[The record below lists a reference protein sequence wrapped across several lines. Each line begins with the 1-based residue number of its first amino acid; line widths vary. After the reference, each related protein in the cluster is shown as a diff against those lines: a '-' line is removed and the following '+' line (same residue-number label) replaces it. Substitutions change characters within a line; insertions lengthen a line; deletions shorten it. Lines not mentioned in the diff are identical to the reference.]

1 MRQYIGLIHK
11 DAHSD
16 YGVSFPDFP
25 GCITAGRDLDDAHA
39 MAEEVLALHVEGL
52 IADGEALPEASS
64 LETVMNDAEN
74 RDGVAILVKVA
85 SPMAKA
91 VRVNI
96 TLPEDVLTEIDTY
109 AQKHGFTH
117 SGFLAKPAKDS
128 MRLGD
133 A

>member
-1 MRQYIGLIHK
+1 M
-11 DAHSD
+11 
-16 YGVSFPDFP
+16 
-25 GCITAGRDLDDAHA
+25 
-39 MAEEVLALHVEGL
+39 LALHVEGL
-52 IADGEALPEASS
+52 IADGAALPEASS

-109 AQKHGFTH
+109 AQKHGFTR
-117 SGFLAKPAKDS
+117 SGFLAEAAKDS

>member
-1 MRQYIGLIHK
+1 MRQYVGLIHK

-16 YGVSFPDFP
+16 YGVSFPDVP
-25 GCITAGRDLDDAHA
+25 GCITAGRDLDDARA
-39 MAEEVLALHVEGL
+39 MAEEVLALHVERL

-96 TLPEDVLTEIDTY
+96 TLPEDVM
-109 AQKHGFTH
+109 
-117 SGFLAKPAKDS
+117 FLPRSTPMPKNMGLRVQGSSPRRPKI
-128 MRLGD
+128 R
-133 A
+133 